1 MQALGNDVHLGHRVR
16 KHLRGVLFPHSE
28 GRMKMNNTSGSLFL
42 NAQDVAAIMSISVS
56 KAYKVIASMNTELE
70 KMGYLTIHGR
80 VSKNYFETRIYG
92 GLGVH

>member
-1 MQALGNDVHLGHRVR
+1 
-16 KHLRGVLFPHSE
+16 
-28 GRMKMNNTSGSLFL
+28 
-42 NAQDVAAIMSISVS
+42 
-56 KAYKVIASMNTELE
+56 MNTELE